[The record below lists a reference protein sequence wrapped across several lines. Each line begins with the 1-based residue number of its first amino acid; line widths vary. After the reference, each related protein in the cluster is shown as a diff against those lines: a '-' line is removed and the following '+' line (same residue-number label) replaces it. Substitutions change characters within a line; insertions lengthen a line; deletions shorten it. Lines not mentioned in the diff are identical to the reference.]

1 MLWWLTVQESKVL
14 CTELVTFLKFE
25 DTVKSIKIE
34 SEQVMVYGSAL
45 FLSLCTASSDHEKNI

>member
-34 SEQVMVYGSAL
+34 SEQLMVYGSAL
-45 FLSLCTASSDHEKNI
+45 FLSLCTAS